1 MKKRDIP
8 IILLAFVLAAT
19 AYFATTG
26 KNADKVKVM
35 SDGEVIGEYALDKD
49 RTVDINGTN
58 VLVIKDGK
66 AFMQEADCPDKLCI
80 KQGTIDAN
88 GGSIICLPNKVV
100 IESKSGADAVSR

>member
-8 IILLAFVLAAT
+8 IILLTFVLAVI
-19 AYFATTG
+19 AYFATSAE
-26 KNADKVKVM
+26 NADKVRVLA
-35 SDGEVIGEYALDKD
+35 DGEVIGEYSLDKD
-49 RTVDINGTN
+49 KTVDINGTN